1 VKTHLP
7 ALKIDLHVHTNYSND
22 AKTTLDEVVQYAQ
35 KQGLDGV
42 AITDHDT
49 VLGARKLT
57 RQKRLMIIPGIE
69 VSSRQGHVLGLNIDE
84 PIPPKL
90 DIAQTSEKIRQLGG
104 IAVIAHPSTVIKTG
118 LGIRIISPS
127 DIDAVE
133 VINSSSFPFSLSTY
147 LARRLA
153 QRLGLPQTA
162 GSDAHYPK
170 EIGSAFT
177 RVEADSNP
185 DDIIEAIRK
194 EKTDPFGKPISTML
208 RIERGL
214 DGLREALRGL

>member
-1 VKTHLP
+1 M
-7 ALKIDLHVHTNYSND
+7 HTNYSAD
-22 AKTTLDEVVQYAQ
+22 GKTTLNEVIQYAQ

-49 VLGARKLT
+49 VQGARKLA
-57 RQKRLMIIPGIE
+57 QQEQIIIIPGIE
-69 VSSRQGHVLGLNIDE
+69 VSSRQGHILGLNIDE

-90 DIAQTSEKIRQLGG
+90 EITETAEKIRQLGG

-118 LGIRIISPS
+118 FGVKVTSSS

-133 VINSSSFPFSLSTY
+133 VINSSSFPFALSTY

-162 GSDAHYPK
+162 GSDAHHPK
-170 EIGSAFT
+170 EIGRAFT
-177 RVEADSNP
+177 SVEADANP
-185 DDIIEAIRK
+185 EDIIEAIRK
-194 EKTDPFGKPISTML
+194 EKTQPFGKPISAKL

>member
-1 VKTHLP
+1 LP

-22 AKTTLDEVVQYAQ
+22 AKTTINEVVQYAQ

-49 VLGARKLT
+49 VLGARKLA
-57 RQKRLMIIPGIE
+57 RQKQFMIIPGIE

-90 DIAQTSEKIRQLGG
+90 DITETTEKIRQLGG
-104 IAVIAHPSTVIKTG
+104 VAVIAHPSVVIKTG
-118 LGIRIISPS
+118 LGIKITSSS

-133 VINSSSFPFSLSTY
+133 VINSSAFPFSLSTY

-153 QRLGLPQTA
+153 KRLGLPQTA

-170 EIGSAFT
+170 EIGSAYT
-177 RVEADSNP
+177 CVEANSNP
-185 DDIIEAIRK
+185 NDVIEAIRK
-194 EKTDPFGKPISTML
+194 GKTDPLGKPISTML

-214 DGLREALRGL
+214 EGLRETLRGL

>member
-1 VKTHLP
+1 M
-7 ALKIDLHVHTNYSND
+7 KIDLHVHTIYSAD
-22 AKTTLDEVVQYAQ
+22 GKTTLNEVVQYAQ
-35 KQGLDGV
+35 KRGLDGV

-49 VLGARKLT
+49 IQGARKLV
-57 RQKRLMIIPGIE
+57 QQERLVIIPGIE
-69 VSSRQGHVLGLNIDE
+69 VSSRQGHVLGLNIDQ
-84 PIPPKL
+84 PIPPRL
-90 DIAQTSEKIRQLGG
+90 DITETAEKIRQLGG

-118 LGIRIISPS
+118 LGIKITSSS

-133 VINSSSFPFSLSTY
+133 VINSSSFPFALSTY

-153 QRLGLPQTA
+153 KRLGLPQTA

-177 RVEADSNP
+177 CVEANSNP

-194 EKTDPFGKPISTML
+194 DKTKPFGKPISAML